1 MRLCAFNGE
10 RLKNE
15 LNSLD
20 MGHCL
25 ALELHSFYVGSFV
38 RKSKHKGVLSR
49 RVLYCVYISRR
60 SDIFN
65 LRLFGGIFQSS

>member
-1 MRLCAFNGE
+1 MRLCTPNGE

-38 RKSKHKGVLSR
+38 RKNLGGVSSR
-49 RVLYCVYISRR
+49 RALYCVCISRR

-65 LRLFGGIFQSS
+65 LHLFGGIFQNS